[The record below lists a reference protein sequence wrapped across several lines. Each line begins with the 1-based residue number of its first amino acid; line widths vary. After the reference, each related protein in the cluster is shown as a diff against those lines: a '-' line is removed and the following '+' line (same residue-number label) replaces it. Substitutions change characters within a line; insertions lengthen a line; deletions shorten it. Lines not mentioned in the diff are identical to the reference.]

1 MFHRGI
7 HDASLGRAR
16 EKISGKRRKNSGRTK
31 RSRRSNIQVSL
42 DNADAV
48 IEGCPVL
55 RCWKGGVF
63 VRVILTWVWK
73 LKPKAA
79 VHREDDAMALAQALQ
94 QKKFPAFVITP
105 CTDKYYRVHVG
116 PYECV

>member
-1 MFHRGI
+1 MSARN
-7 HDASLGRAR
+7 LGCHTNSNAR
-16 EKISGKRRKNSGRTK
+16 VAAEKFRRVPQPLTWNF
-31 RSRRSNIQVSL
+31 
-42 DNADAV
+42 
-48 IEGCPVL
+48 CPVL

-79 VHREDDAMALAQALQ
+79 VQREDDAMALAQALQ